1 MELHQC
7 QQQQVHH
14 QVQAQHEGQDAGDVN
29 SVRDRQDVA
38 VCLRALAQSAVKGRC
53 HESSMRQTMSSCPDT
68 IADGLE
74 ASGHIKDIKDA
85 QRELIAGGVGH
96 EDFAGAAATKLVGSK
111 CAQAL
116 EDHGPHL
123 LVAGAAAGM
132 AAVAIFNSVTS
143 DQLFFTSQLARSVL
157 CNVPAVRQILYFAA
171 SKASKLSTCLQV
183 LYNVP
188 VAACLGGAGDIVAQ
202 VV

>member
-1 MELHQC
+1 MELHHN

-29 SVRDRQDVA
+29 SVRDRQVVA
-38 VCLRALAQSAVKGRC
+38 VCLRALTQSGVKGRC
-53 HESSMRQTMSSCPDT
+53 QESSMRQTMSSCPDT
-68 IADGLE
+68 IADIKDIKV
-74 ASGHIKDIKDA
+74 IKDIKDA
-85 QRELIAGGVGH
+85 QRESIAGGVGH
-96 EDFAGAAATKLVGSK
+96 EDFAGAAATKLEPQLVSSKGST

-132 AAVAIFNSVTS
+132 AAVAIFNSFTS

-157 CNVPAVRQILYFAA
+157 CNVP
-171 SKASKLSTCLQV
+171 
-183 LYNVP
+183 
-188 VAACLGGAGDIVAQ
+188 VAQ
-202 VV
+202 QCVSICTLLPVKRVN

>member
-1 MELHQC
+1 MQSSYSYSSNRSGAMELHHN

-14 QVQAQHEGQDAGDVN
+14 QVQAQHEGQDAGDAN

-38 VCLRALAQSAVKGRC
+38 VCLRALAQSGVKGRC
-53 HESSMRQTMSSCPDT
+53 HESSMRPTISSCPDT

-96 EDFAGAAATKLVGSK
+96 EHVFAGAAATKLEPQLVSSKGSK
-111 CAQAL
+111 CAHAL

-157 CNVPAVRQILYFAA
+157 R
-171 SKASKLSTCLQV
+171 
-183 LYNVP
+183 NVP
-188 VAACLGGAGDIVAQ
+188 VAQQCVSICTLLPVKR
-202 VV
+202 VN

>member
-1 MELHQC
+1 MELHHI

-14 QVQAQHEGQDAGDVN
+14 KVQAQHEGQDAGDVN
-29 SVRDRQDVA
+29 SVHRQDVA
-38 VCLRALAQSAVKGRC
+38 VCLRALAQSGVKGRC
-53 HESSMRQTMSSCPDT
+53 QESSMRQTMSSCPDT

-74 ASGHIKDIKDA
+74 ASAHIKDIKDA
-85 QRELIAGGVGH
+85 QRESIAGGVGH
-96 EDFAGAAATKLVGSK
+96 EHVFAGAAATKLEPQLVSSKGSK

-132 AAVAIFNSVTS
+132 AAVAIFNSFTS

-157 CNVPAVRQILYFAA
+157 R
-171 SKASKLSTCLQV
+171 
-183 LYNVP
+183 NVP
-188 VAACLGGAGDIVAQ
+188 VAQQCVSICT
-202 VV
+202 